1 MMIETVLNFN
11 GSATPNKGPDWFD
24 RPFWSME
31 RLPGQ
36 LMGLGCDDGGA
47 VCGMGAACPTVPSS
61 PPSAAILSSPS
72 CSPTDSGCVVLSG
85 QIQQYNNALKI
96 KATADWNRLICE
108 SNKCLNQDNTDCNSR
123 FPAVPVPPRPNAPGQ
138 VDLQWD
144 NGFVTGYARP
154 ADPPPVTG
162 GSGGGTGTGKLT
174 DAQEQAAAK
183 KSLTDAM
190 DSLGVGGNQSILAKL
205 NAEFTKGLTWWLQSH
220 ANYTGLAAHTASG
233 AINTV
238 RQWIKDLGV
247 TPPPP
252 ANKVPSDTGSGQ
264 GGNTEIPAK
273 KDETGKVVVTDDKI
287 FGMDSTTFL
296 LIAAAGVGVLMM
308 NKKGR

>member
-1 MMIETVLNFN
+1 MAMIETVLSFN

-36 LMGLGCDDGGA
+36 LMGLGGSCGDGGA
-47 VCGMGAACPTVPSS
+47 LCGLGASNTVSDHAAVDKAEALYKAAGFNANCREDFVGSPGTGMNYYNRVCTINGRDGFGV
-61 PPSAAILSSPS
+61 
-72 CSPTDSGCVVLSG
+72 DNVVNSYPNGLPAHF
-85 QIQQYNNALKI
+85 IQTI
-96 KATADWNRLICE
+96 KEGLGLTNIYSDP
-108 SNKCLNQDNTDCNSR
+108 NKNTK
-123 FPAVPVPPRPNAPGQ
+123 
-138 VDLQWD
+138 
-144 NGFVTGYARP
+144 Y
-154 ADPPPVTG
+154 DPPPVTG

-190 DSLGVGGNQSILAKL
+190 DELGVGGNQSILAKL